1 MLTFLSCEELG
12 CAVSV
17 FVHKVYSSVDRV
29 LECFSF
35 ACAWQ
40 AASLLPDHG
49 LDLCFL
55 HGEGVQSPSHWTVE
69 PQCCVS
75 WPPLSPLA
83 GDRLQRLFDAGR
95 RCLSWPSWC
104 WTPLCSSLEEVV
116 LPLCCFGP
124 LWITPFLMESCCF
137 WADQV
142 MELLMV
148 VVCLTSHQVVRGEQW
163 ARCMSRQL
171 AHTTHQ

>member
-55 HGEGVQSPSHWTVE
+55 HGEGVQSPSHYPSE
-69 PQCCVS
+69 IGMLEGLCVFCFK
-75 WPPLSPLA
+75 WNGPRDALTQKKA
-83 GDRLQRLFDAGR
+83 GFSCSGLNAYLQRAEFMALIKR
-95 RCLSWPSWC
+95 NN
-104 WTPLCSSLEEVV
+104 
-116 LPLCCFGP
+116 
-124 LWITPFLMESCCF
+124 FLTEC
-137 WADQV
+137 
-142 MELLMV
+142 
-148 VVCLTSHQVVRGEQW
+148 
-163 ARCMSRQL
+163 
-171 AHTTHQ
+171 HTRPNKRVPPNFYIYHI